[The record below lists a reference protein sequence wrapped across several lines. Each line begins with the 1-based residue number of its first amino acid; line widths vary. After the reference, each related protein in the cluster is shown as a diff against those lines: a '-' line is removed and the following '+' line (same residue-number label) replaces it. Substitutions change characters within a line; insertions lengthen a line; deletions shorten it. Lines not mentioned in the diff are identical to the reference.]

1 MSIKGKRKELY
12 IGKTE
17 CNIITF
23 WGNKITIEYE
33 DLKRIDYQYYAPGQ
47 RGYIN
52 FIDSSGKISQF
63 EYKDKLNDEKIGRTV
78 ELIHEN
84 FPNLK
89 IRQKEVSSSEIS
101 LQKKKYIILIVIF
114 LLVILAGIGIVF
126 KYYITHRNNGDSV
139 VTIPIQGHVSENIE
153 SPIETEVFTTTLT
166 AGHYIVGIDIPVGT
180 YSFFSKKGS
189 GNLISDDGSINEIF
203 DYESQVSPDIGIENF
218 GTEELNIIPLTDGTI
233 LTVTST
239 QEISAGCEDGRV
251 SELKPRNQ
259 ELNEIELGYGLYA
272 AGDDFAPG
280 TYNVTWL
287 EGNGNIQTNPYDSDT
302 GINEIM
308 GEKTPTY
315 DELQELND
323 KLYIRSFNNLIL
335 NEGDILEINDIK
347 IKLTPSE

>member
-1 MSIKGKRKELY
+1 
-12 IGKTE
+12 
-17 CNIITF
+17 
-23 WGNKITIEYE
+23 
-33 DLKRIDYQYYAPGQ
+33 
-47 RGYIN
+47 
-52 FIDSSGKISQF
+52 
-63 EYKDKLNDEKIGRTV
+63 
-78 ELIHEN
+78 
-84 FPNLK
+84 
-89 IRQKEVSSSEIS
+89 
-101 LQKKKYIILIVIF
+101 VIF
-114 LLVILAGIGIVF
+114 MLVILAGIGIVF
-126 KYYITHRNNGDSV
+126 KYYIAHRNNGDSI
-139 VTIPIQGHVSENIE
+139 VTIPIQGHNVPENFE

-180 YSFFSKKGS
+180 YSFFSKKGC

-287 EGNGNIQTNPYDSDT
+287 EGNGNIQTNPCDSDT

-308 GEKTPTY
+308 GEA
-315 DELQELND
+315 
-323 KLYIRSFNNLIL
+323 
-335 NEGDILEINDIK
+335 
-347 IKLTPSE
+347 